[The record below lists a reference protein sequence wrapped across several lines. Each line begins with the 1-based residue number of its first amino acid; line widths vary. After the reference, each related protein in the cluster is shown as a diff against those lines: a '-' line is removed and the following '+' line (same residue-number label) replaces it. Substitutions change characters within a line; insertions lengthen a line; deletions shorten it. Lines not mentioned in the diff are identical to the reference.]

1 MRKILFLDNSTRK
14 ELQNSVNKQLEI
26 KNRLLKLLFEN
37 ENHKLS
43 SKEINLLHNKYQ
55 EQIYIL
61 DLIQSNLQL
70 GTNRKIIQDINRL
83 IDLYN
88 KFDSEQRVVK

>member
-1 MRKILFLDNSTRK
+1 MRKILFLDEDTRIN
-14 ELQNSVNKQLEI
+14 LQKSVNKQLEI

-43 SKEINLLHNKYQ
+43 SKEVNVLHNKYQ

-70 GTNRKIIQDINRL
+70 GTNRKVIQDINRL
-83 IDLYN
+83 IDIYN
-88 KFDSEQRVVK
+88 KSDIELVSK